1 MYYTI
6 KPKGNRS
13 IGYTYVCTKIFDNM
27 GIQKIIDSLEKD
39 WFKSEVVQSV
49 TNEMND
55 DLTKQRVGNE
65 QPLKIIDEHF
75 PYPQISNSI
84 AEINSDYWKFDITGF
99 DMLTD
104 QPQVFRYDVGG
115 KFDWHFDVGG
125 SSPTRKLGFTLQLSD
140 SDEYEGGDLEFLGTE
155 TNTDAFRQ
163 QGVCVIFPS
172 FLYHS
177 VSPFYSGL
185 RIALPLDIMLIRRK
199 D

>member
-140 SDEYEGGDLEFLGTE
+140 SDEYEGGDLEFFGQEFDKRTREKGTLI
-155 TNTDAFRQ
+155 
-163 QGVCVIFPS
+163 IFPS
-172 FLYHS
+172 FVFHR
-177 VSPFYSGL
+177 VTEITKG
-185 RIALPLDIMLIRRK
+185 RRFAVVGWAHGPTFQ
-199 D
+199 